1 MKRTLV
7 LASIAVV
14 ALVAAGIAV
23 GHGIDGTKNVKE
35 VAGTFTATT
44 VSKLDTRTCTTSDG
58 KTLVTTNGTYAGPA
72 SGDAD
77 LTGPVTIRAHST
89 VNTTDGVGVV
99 WGTLRVGVAGGDTE
113 ARFDAVLKG
122 SQLAGLAS
130 GRAHEPSARLIAN
143 LSSTFNPTTG
153 FANGKL
159 GGGTAVAPQSS
170 SARARARVRVGQETS
185 RAEGTVTAV
194 SSTSITV
201 AGAPRAPCRNLRSLV
216 AALTVGARADRLRA
230 LRGREHP
237 HQARKEELGA
247 RQSGGTG
254 AATAPFVRCDASRH
268 VVESCV

>member
-23 GHGIDGTKNVKE
+23 GHGIDGVKNVKE

-44 VSKLDTRTCTTSDG
+44 VSQLETRTCTTSDG
-58 KTLVTTNGTYAGPA
+58 KTLVATNGTYTGSA

-77 LTGPVTIRAHST
+77 LTGPAKIRARSV

-99 WGTLRVGVAGGDTE
+99 SGRLRIDVGSGGDTE

-122 SQLAGLAS
+122 TQLAGLAS
-130 GRAHEPSARLIAN
+130 GRAHDPSARLIAN
-143 LSSTFNPTTG
+143 LSSDFNATTG

-159 GGGTAVAPQSS
+159 GGTTGGAAVELGPGTCKGPVS
-170 SARARARVRVGQETS
+170 VKETS

-194 SSTSITV
+194 STTSITV
-201 AGAPRAPCRNLRSLV
+201 AGLTCAVPATLQSIVTP
-216 AALTVGARADRLRA
+216 LTVGTHAEIGCALSGGVNTLARA
-230 LRGREHP
+230 H
-237 HQARKEELGA
+237 KK
-247 RQSGGTG
+247 S
-254 AATAPFVRCDASRH
+254 
-268 VVESCV
+268 

>member
-23 GHGIDGTKNVKE
+23 GHGIDGAKNVKE
-35 VAGTFTATT
+35 VTGTFTATT

-143 LSSTFNPTTG
+143 LSSDFNATTG

-159 GGGTAVAPQSS
+159 GGTTGGAAVELGPGTCKGPAS
-170 SARARARVRVGQETS
+170 VRETS

-194 SSTSITV
+194 STTSITV
-201 AGAPRAPCRNLRSLV
+201 AGLTCAVPATLQSIVTP
-216 AALTVGARADRLRA
+216 LTVGTHAEIGCTL
-230 LRGREHP
+230 
-237 HQARKEELGA
+237 
-247 RQSGGTG
+247 SGGVNTL
-254 AATAPFVRCDASRH
+254 VRAHKKS
-268 VVESCV
+268 